1 MNVEW
6 ALPIISYT
14 CRMENLSIGTYAGK
28 AKVVGTILGI
38 GGAMLFTF
46 YKGIQI
52 HIWSTNVNLLNDHS
66 HQNSHAQAPSSV
78 HKDFGSL
85 LLGSVVSLGS
95 CTSYAIWLIIQVF
108 FFLLFNVL
116 HLLLQLFFFFALI
129 TLFLLFFILALHS
142 FNSHNYC
149 DHSLHLFV

>member
-1 MNVEW
+1 
-6 ALPIISYT
+6 
-14 CRMENLSIGTYAGK
+14 MENLSIGTYAGK

-52 HIWSTNVNLLNDHS
+52 HIWSTNVNLLHDHS

-78 HKDFGSL
+78 HKDSGSL
-85 LLGSVVSLGS
+85 LLGTFVSLGS

-108 FFLLFNVL
+108 FFLFNVL
-116 HLLLQLFFFFALI
+116 HLLSQLYIYIFFFFCTCYTI
-129 TLFLLFFILALHS
+129 PFIFHFGPS
-142 FNSHNYC
+142 
-149 DHSLHLFV
+149 